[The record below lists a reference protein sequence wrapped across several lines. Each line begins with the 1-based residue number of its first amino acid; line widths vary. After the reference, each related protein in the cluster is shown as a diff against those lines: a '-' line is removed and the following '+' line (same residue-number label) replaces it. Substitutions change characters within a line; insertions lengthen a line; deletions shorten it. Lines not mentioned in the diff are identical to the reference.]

1 LPALS
6 FFPAAAVS
14 FPFGLEIA
22 MKSRHVAAVIVAFAF
37 GLLSEA
43 WPAAGAPGSNVPAS
57 DAPAFDAPASDASA
71 PDPAAQLGFA
81 PDVAAAMRGIDP
93 ERIGA
98 HVKFL
103 ADDLLEG
110 RGTGAPGGD
119 IAAHYIAAQFALD
132 GLQPAGDDGSY
143 LQRVAF
149 IGAQTLDGTSASL
162 VLPHGTALDLRR
174 GPDYV
179 VGNETQIEHFDIDAP
194 IVFVGYGIE
203 APEYGWNDFKGVDVK
218 GKVVLV
224 IVNEPPST
232 DPKFFAGEAL
242 TYYGRW
248 MYKFEE
254 AARKGAIGALII
266 HRTDLA
272 SYGWQVVQNSWS
284 NEQVYLADDKD
295 PKLQAAAWIQ
305 LEIARQLFAASGMKL
320 DDMIAAAGTRKFKA
334 RELPVRFKA
343 HIESRVRKFES
354 FNVLGIL
361 PGTTQGPPAQAVMYT
376 AHYDHLGIN
385 PALPGDK
392 IYNGAVD
399 NGTGCGIL
407 LELARA
413 YTSSAAKPPHPVLF
427 ASVTAEEKGLLG
439 SNYLGKHLPIPAAQ
453 LALDL
458 NFDAVLPMGIPRG
471 VSVTGAERTT
481 FYPVVEK
488 TARAFGY
495 EIQPD
500 AEPGAGH
507 YYRSDHFSLARVGVP
522 AFSINTSTKFAG
534 HSLEW
539 GKALHDEYTAKHYHQ
554 PSDEYTPDMDF
565 TADASMAEFGF
576 ALGWQALAAA
586 GTVGWQPGDEFAAKR
601 QAR

>member
-1 LPALS
+1 
-6 FFPAAAVS
+6 
-14 FPFGLEIA
+14 
-22 MKSRHVAAVIVAFAF
+22 MKSRRSAAVVAACWIVF
-37 GLLSEA
+37 GQVPAA
-43 WPAAGAPGSNVPAS
+43 WPAAGASGA
-57 DAPAFDAPASDASA
+57 DAPAE
-71 PDPAAQLGFA
+71 AAARLGFA
-81 PDVAAAMRGIDP
+81 PDVAAAMRSIDS
-93 ERIGA
+93 ERIRA
-98 HVKFL
+98 HVQFL

-110 RGTGAPGGD
+110 RGTGVRGGD

-132 GLQPAGDDGSY
+132 GLRPAGDDGSY

-149 IGAQTLDGTSASL
+149 TGVQTLDGTSASL
-162 VLPHGTALDLRR
+162 VPAHGAPLELKR
-174 GPDYV
+174 GADYV
-179 VGNETQIEHFDIDAP
+179 VSNQTQTERVDIDAP

-218 GKVVLV
+218 GKMVLV

-232 DPKFFAGEAL
+232 DAKFFAGEAM

-248 MYKFEE
+248 TYKFEE
-254 AARKGAIGALII
+254 AARKGAIGALIV

-272 SYGWQVVQNSWS
+272 SYGWPVVRSSWS
-284 NEQVYLADDKD
+284 NEQVYLADDRD
-295 PKLQAAAWIQ
+295 PKLEAAAWIQ
-305 LEIARQLFAASGMKL
+305 LDTARQLFAGSGMKL

-334 RELPVRFKA
+334 RELPVRFEA

-354 FNVLGIL
+354 YNVLGLL
-361 PGTTQGPPAQAVMYT
+361 PGVNGAPAARAVMYT

-399 NGTGCGIL
+399 NATGCGIL
-407 LELARA
+407 LELAHA
-413 YTSSAAKPPHPVLF
+413 YASSAAKPQNPVLF

-453 LALDL
+453 IALDL
-458 NFDAVLPMGIPRG
+458 NFDAIQPAGIPQG
-471 VSVTGAERTT
+471 VTLTGAERTT
-481 FYPVVEK
+481 FYPVVQR
-488 TARAFGY
+488 TAQAFGY
-495 EIQPD
+495 DIQPD

-522 AFSINTSTKFAG
+522 AFSINTSTQFAG
-534 HSLEW
+534 HAPEW
-539 GKALHDEYTAKHYHQ
+539 GKALHDQYTAERYHQ

-565 TADASMAEFGF
+565 TADAAMARFGF
-576 ALGWQALAAA
+576 ALGWQALAADS
-586 GTVGWQPGDEFAAKR
+586 TVGWLPGDEFAAKR

>member
-1 LPALS
+1 
-6 FFPAAAVS
+6 
-14 FPFGLEIA
+14 
-22 MKSRHVAAVIVAFAF
+22 MKSRHSAAVVVACWIVLGRLSAAWAAADA
-37 GLLSEA
+37 SEA
-43 WPAAGAPGSNVPAS
+43 GTPAE
-57 DAPAFDAPASDASA
+57 
-71 PDPAAQLGFA
+71 AAARLGFA
-81 PDVAAAMRGIDP
+81 PEVAAALRGIDS
-93 ERIGA
+93 ERIRA
-98 HVKFL
+98 HVQFL

-110 RGTGAPGGD
+110 RGTGTRGGD

-132 GLQPAGDDGSY
+132 GLRPAGDEGSY

-149 IGAQTLDGTSASL
+149 TGVQTLDGTSASL
-162 VLPHGTALDLRR
+162 APAHGAPLELKR

-179 VGNETQIEHFDIDAP
+179 VGNQTQTERVDIDAP

-203 APEYGWNDFKGVDVK
+203 APEYGWNDYQGVDVK

-232 DPKFFAGEAL
+232 DPKFFAGEAM

-248 MYKFEE
+248 TYKFEE

-272 SYGWQVVQNSWS
+272 SYGWPVVRSSWS

-295 PKLQAAAWIQ
+295 PKLEAAAWIH
-305 LEIARQLFAASGMKL
+305 LDIARQLFAGAGTKL
-320 DDMIAAAGTRKFKA
+320 NDLIAAAGMRKFKA
-334 RELPVRFKA
+334 RELPVRFEA

-354 FNVLGIL
+354 YNVLAML
-361 PGTTQGPPAQAVMYT
+361 PGADGGPADRAVMYT
-376 AHYDHLGIN
+376 AHYDHLGVN

-407 LELARA
+407 LELAHA
-413 YTSSAAKPPHPVLF
+413 YASSAAKPPHSVLF

-439 SNYLGKHLPIPAAQ
+439 SNYLGKHLPVPAAQ
-453 LALDL
+453 VALDL
-458 NFDAVLPMGIPRG
+458 NFDAVQPAGIPEG
-471 VSVTGAERTT
+471 VTVTGAERTT

-488 TARAFGY
+488 TAQAFGY

-507 YYRSDHFSLARVGVP
+507 FYRSDHFSLARVGIP

-534 HSLEW
+534 HPPEW
-539 GKALHDEYTAKHYHQ
+539 GKALHDEYTAKRYHQ
-554 PSDEYTPDMDF
+554 PGDEYTPEMDF
-565 TADASMAEFGF
+565 TADAAMARFGF
-576 ALGWQALAAA
+576 ALGWQALTAASS
-586 GTVGWQPGDEFAAKR
+586 VSWRPGDEFAAKR